1 MWIFKRARNEDNFKK
16 VKTKLL
22 TKDQQESYEYT
33 KICYISKEKFDDKY
47 VKDKK
52 YWNVIDYYH
61 YTEEYTAAAQSTC
74 NLKYSLREQIPIAF
88 HSGSSYDYHFIIKEL
103 AEEFKKQFTCLG
115 KSTKK
120 YITFTLPIEKEVTR
134 IDKNG
139 EGITKNISYISH
151 FIDSARFM
159 ASSLSNLVNN
169 LFVRIYKIKCKYR
182 YDDKKCEAWW
192 ITYKVWEWF
201 LEYTNFKDGL
211 IEYKCLCCNRNYKQ
225 KFYEKLK
232 ERFFKYIQIF

>member
-1 MWIFKRARNEDNFKK
+1 MWIFKRARIEDSFKK

-33 KICYISKEKFDDKY
+33 KICYISKEIFDDKY

-103 AEEFKKQFTCLG
+103 AEEFKKQFTCLEQNN
-115 KSTKK
+115 KN
-120 YITFTLPIEKEVTR
+120 YIIFTIPIEKEVMR
-134 IDKNG
+134 INKNG
-139 EGITKNISYISH
+139 EQVTKNI
-151 FIDSARFM
+151 
-159 ASSLSNLVNN
+159 
-169 LFVRIYKIKCKYR
+169 
-182 YDDKKCEAWW
+182 
-192 ITYKVWEWF
+192 
-201 LEYTNFKDGL
+201 L
-211 IEYKCLCCNRNYKQ
+211 IVQDLWQ
-225 KFYEKLK
+225 VQ
-232 ERFFKYIQIF
+232 IQW